1 MTTQKTTTKK
11 PPEPKTPTD
20 NAESGVICHVGP
32 GCPVCDPAGRAP
44 LTFTGYNSETSPGE
58 LPEPR
63 STMESVGPLAD
74 VFHAS
79 GYFGDL
85 TPAQIAVH
93 IIAGRSLGLDDAQSV
108 FDLEIKPG
116 PTIVYKQAQTYQNA
130 ADGVEKVK
138 STVQRLT
145 ANRTEPA
152 PLATPDAALPDD
164 NVKSGV
170 VVDGGFRK
178 LDDPALADALTEFA
192 ITGDPS
198 ALIEPVEPLRDRE
211 NADFDENP
219 VDLANKAPV
228 LNSEPAD
235 DLNSVPAPN
244 LSSAAPKLESSGVIS
259 DEPLPEVSPV
269 PDRDGPPTPAD
280 LVRWRSELLKM
291 MGELG
296 LDVARVMNEYDGL
309 DVEAKRQK
317 VDSAWNYYE
326 LKVSTIRDMIR
337 DGLAADGK
345 PTLDS
350 QAGFYMF
357 ADVPGNPD
365 NWTYPQ
371 AQQAERALVE
381 FFKRPT
387 APAA

>member
-1 MTTQKTTTKK
+1 MEDVERSTAA
-11 PPEPKTPTD
+11 
-20 NAESGVICHVGP
+20 AES
-32 GCPVCDPAGRAP
+32 AP
-44 LTFTGYNSETSPGE
+44 TPENPPRTFTGYSNRDDRR
-58 LPEPR
+58 LPELDNKDFPGGD
-63 STMESVGPLAD
+63 VGRLAD
-74 VFHAS
+74 LFHAS

-85 TPAQIAVH
+85 TPAQLAVH

-108 FDLEIKPG
+108 FDLEIKDGPG
-116 PTIVYKQAQTYQNA
+116 IVYKPTMSYQAA
-130 ADGVEKVK
+130 ADSIEATKIIAEAM
-138 STVQRLT
+138 
-145 ANRTEPA
+145 ANGGRRSGPATPEPA
-152 PLATPDAALPDD
+152 LPED

-170 VVDGGFRK
+170 VVDGGFTSVK
-178 LDDPALADALTEFA
+178 NLPGGGFEQGWPPPACTENKELADALTEFA

-198 ALIEPVEPLRDRE
+198 ALIEPVEPLRERE
-211 NADFDENP
+211 NVDFEQKTA
-219 VDLANKAPV
+219 DLANKAPV

-235 DLNSVPAPN
+235 GQAPAPAPN
-244 LSSAAPKLESSGVIS
+244 LSSAAPIPANSGAIS

-280 LVRWRSELLKM
+280 LVRWRAELLKM
-291 MGELG
+291 TGELG

-317 VDSAWNYYE
+317 VESAWSYYE
-326 LKVSTIRDMIR
+326 SKVSVIRDMIR
-337 DGLAADGK
+337 DALAADSK

-371 AQQAERALVE
+371 AQKAERALVE